1 METTIN
7 NNELEQ
13 MRSQFDTLKQK
24 LDGQTIVDDQLIHS
38 AMKRK
43 MSWIHRYVW
52 WQMVVGVPV
61 VCLFWGALA
70 LQWHFSLAFYLFLVA
85 GVAVSSVCDYV
96 VNRMKDSDWDKANLL
111 QTRAKLAKMN
121 KVRMAQFWAGMLF
134 VAVFMAWFYIEFD
147 NYSSDKVE
155 VAVTIGG
162 GAIGAVVGIV
172 YGYKI
177 VSKMQRTNNE
187 IISQI
192 SEITGRGGAGVPEK
206 NDSEPKGAGA
216 LDFRVKF
223 DFKRMDN
230 IAIALTLLAYFIN
243 HAQDMASVGGAW
255 GDLMDVVAKG
265 ALAVSAVLVVL
276 VFVSRSPKYKDKT
289 VALVALI
296 FNCVFPVI

>member
-24 LDGQTIVDDQLIHS
+24 LDGQKIVDGELIRS
-38 AMKRK
+38 VMKHK

-52 WQMVVGVPV
+52 WQLVAGVPV
-61 VCLFWGALA
+61 ICLFWGALA
-70 LQWHFSLAFYLFLVA
+70 FQWRLSLAFYLFLVV

-134 VAVFMAWFYIEFD
+134 VAVFMVWFYIEFD
-147 NYSSDKVE
+147 NYSSDKIE

-187 IISQI
+187 IIGQI
-192 SEITGRGGAGVPEK
+192 NEMTGQGGDGATEECGLGTDGAGLLGL
-206 NDSEPKGAGA
+206 N
-216 LDFRVKF
+216 VKF

-230 IAIALTLLAYFIN
+230 IAIALTLLAYFVN
-243 HAQDMASVGGAW
+243 HAQGVASVGGAW
-255 GDLMDVVAKG
+255 GDLMGVVAKG
-265 ALAVSAVLVVL
+265 AVAASAVLVVA
-276 VFVSRSPKYKDKT
+276 VFVSKSPKYKDKT
-289 VALVALI
+289 VALVAFI
-296 FNCVFPVI
+296 FNCVFPAM